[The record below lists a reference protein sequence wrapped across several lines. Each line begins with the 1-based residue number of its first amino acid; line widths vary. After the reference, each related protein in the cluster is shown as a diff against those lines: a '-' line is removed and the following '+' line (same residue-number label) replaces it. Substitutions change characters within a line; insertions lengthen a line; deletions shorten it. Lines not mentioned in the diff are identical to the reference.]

1 MSLYRNHLAKYDIM
15 FYLSFNL
22 LKLYMQHVPDTSM
35 SETWSS
41 LSKAVR
47 EIHNHN
53 ASNLSFEENY
63 RFAYNL
69 VLHKQGDLLYRGVN
83 DLITENINKLAE
95 EKVKPCFPTTVSGD
109 PAQKGQEVERFL
121 RAVRDSWDDHIGSM
135 SKLRDILKYMV
146 CFLVNIK
153 LAYADGIRAI
163 RTVCIPQV
171 QMCQ

>member
-1 MSLYRNHLAKYDIM
+1 
-15 FYLSFNL
+15 
-22 LKLYMQHVPDTSM
+22 M
-35 SETWSS
+35 SETWNS

-146 CFLVNIK
+146 RLLVNK
-153 LAYADGIRAI
+153 TLRVLMEYAQQGPCVYPKCKRANDLGC
-163 RTVCIPQV
+163 RNETLFEKHDQV
-171 QMCQ
+171 PD